1 MILATDMTY
10 FDTPKD
16 LVTPKPLGARV
27 PRIGIKI
34 GWQQLKNAAAS
45 WKMSFKFVSNAVSSG
60 GRNGENV
67 LAIVGSRIQLNVAKT
82 TSNAPGVTRFIGLC
96 SAVFRLWETAA
107 PKPIVVNPMLTE
119 SA

>member
-1 MILATDMTY
+1 MILTTDMTY
-10 FDTPKD
+10 FDAPKD
-16 LVTPKPLGARV
+16 LVTPKPLGARM
-27 PRIGIKI
+27 PCIGIKI
-34 GWQQLKNAAAS
+34 GWGRLKNVATS
-45 WKMSFKFVSNAVSSG
+45 WKMSFKFVSNVVSSG

-67 LAIVGSRIQLNVAKT
+67 LAIVGSRIELNVAKT
-82 TSNAPGVTRFIGLC
+82 TSNAPDMTRLIGLC